1 MNCDQQAVFV
11 DLGEW
16 SHVLRTLVRLAV
28 AAVLGGLVGL
38 ERQEESK
45 SAGLRTHML
54 VALGAAMFIL
64 IPLEIGIKIDDLA
77 RVVQGLTMG
86 IGFLGAGT
94 IFKMEQEKRVKGL
107 TTAATIWVTATV
119 GMAVG
124 FGMFWPALMAVG
136 LAWVILFALHG
147 VESWLTRHG
156 PKAG

>member
-1 MNCDQQAVFV
+1 MNPDQQAVFV

-16 SHVLRTLVRLAV
+16 SHVLRMLVRLAV

-64 IPLEIGIKIDDLA
+64 VPLEMGMKLDDLS

-94 IFKMEQEKRVKGL
+94 IFKMEAEKRVKGL

-124 FGMFWPALMAVG
+124 FGMFWPALIAVG

-147 VESWLTRHG
+147 VEAWLTRHG